1 MVEQIVSAANSPVP
15 KTSLGSY
22 NSASNMKISVVII
35 TCERPDYLL
44 SSLQSVFEQSHP
56 PYEVIV
62 INDCSNADY
71 SEVLAAYSDHNI
83 NYVVLP
89 FRSGANVARNTG
101 VELASGDVIAFL
113 DDDDI
118 WLNDFLA
125 SHHQEYLRAESIG
138 AIICGHRI
146 MESDNV
152 VNINEQYE
160 VTADELRHGNRFS
173 GMSGFSAR
181 TSVLREH
188 AFDPQLK
195 NGQDWDLFVRLVQ
208 HQIRFVNI
216 QKALFLYREGT
227 PGGITAKVK
236 KMKVEDVTPRLQSAI
251 KHRDWLGEKFF
262 KKRVAEQILS
272 FLPAKSNKLGWIN
285 KSIAHVGFTATVISL
300 ANQIRRKFI
309 K

>member
-1 MVEQIVSAANSPVP
+1 MVEQIVSATNSPFP
-15 KTSLGSY
+15 KMSSGSS
-22 NSASNMKISVVII
+22 NVASNMKISVVII
-35 TCERPDYLL
+35 TCERPDYLR
-44 SSLQSVFEQSHP
+44 SSLESVFKQSHQ

-62 INDCSNADY
+62 VNDCSTADY
-71 SEVLAAYSDHNI
+71 SEVLAGFSDHDI
-83 NYVVLP
+83 NYVLLP
-89 FRSGANVARNTG
+89 VRSGANVARNTG

-125 SHHQEYLRAESIG
+125 SHHQEYSSAETIG
-138 AIICGHRI
+138 AIICGHRL

-173 GMSGFSAR
+173 GMSGFSAK

-188 AFDPQLK
+188 VFDPQLK
-195 NGQDWDLFVRLVQ
+195 NGQDWDLFVRLIQ

-236 KMKVEDVTPRLQSAI
+236 KMKVDDVTPRLESAI
-251 KHRDWLGEKFF
+251 KHKDWLGEKFY
-262 KKRVAEQILS
+262 KKRVSEQILS
-272 FLPAKSNKLGWIN
+272 FLPVKSNKLGWIN
-285 KSIAHVGFTATVISL
+285 KSIAHVGFIATVKTL